1 MEHILLSFTIALTL
15 LFILLLLSA
24 FFSSS
29 ETALTRASRARLR
42 MLSEQGS
49 RGAKSAENIL
59 KEPEKMLSA
68 ILLGNNFVNFAASSL
83 TAAIFVT
90 AFGDAGILYATLTMT
105 VVVVVFAEVL
115 PKTLAVAYAESI
127 ACKVAL
133 PLKWLLYLFHPI
145 IFMLMYAIDFMKYV
159 LRVPKHQE
167 AGFSQQELAT
177 MVDMSAESGL
187 LDDAR
192 EQMLAS
198 SLSLH
203 EVPVKQ
209 LMTPRK
215 NIIMLDGNMSVKDC
229 QQLALHQPHSRYPVF
244 LSQQDNIIGIIHLR
258 ELIKLQ
264 NSEKSLAHATLWKTP
279 LYSPANRHALSQLFN
294 FQSQHQHLAI
304 VVDELGDIEG
314 LITLEDILEEI
325 VGEIVDESD
334 IPASSEIWPQP
345 DGSLLVTATANV
357 HDINQML
364 DSDLPETGAT
374 TVGGLMVEI
383 LGKQPDSLVSLAVK
397 QLRLEVLSIENHW
410 IQRIHIHKAESKF
423 LD

>member
-1 MEHILLSFTIALTL
+1 MEHFSLSLPIALAL
-15 LFILLLLSA
+15 LFVLLLLSA

-29 ETALTRASRARLR
+29 ETALTRARRARLR
-42 MLSEQGS
+42 ILSEQGN
-49 RGAKSAENIL
+49 RGAASAEIIL
-59 KEPEKMLSA
+59 KEPERMLSA

-83 TAAIFVT
+83 TAAIFVA
-90 AFGDAGILYATLTMT
+90 AFGEAGILYATLTMT

-115 PKTLAVAYAESI
+115 PKTLAVAYAETI
-127 ACKVAL
+127 ACKVSL

-159 LRVPKHQE
+159 LRVP
-167 AGFSQQELAT
+167 SQQETGFSHQELAA

-203 EVPVKQ
+203 EIPVKQ

-215 NIIMLDGNMSVKDC
+215 GIIMLDGKMSVEAC
-229 QQLALHQPHSRYPVF
+229 QQLALNQPHSRYPVF

-258 ELIKLQ
+258 ELIKLKKTEQ
-264 NSEKSLAHATLWKTP
+264 SLAHATIWKTP
-279 LYSPANRHALSQLFN
+279 LYTPANRHALSQLFD
-294 FQSQHQHLAI
+294 FQKQHQHLAI
-304 VVDELGDIEG
+304 VVDERGDIEG

-334 IPASSEIWPQP
+334 VPTSSDIWQQP
-345 DGSLLVTATANV
+345 DGSLVVTATANV

-374 TVGGLMVEI
+374 TVGGLMVQI
-383 LGKQPDSLVSLAVK
+383 LGQQPDSQVSLPVK
-397 QLRLEVLSIENHW
+397 QLRLEVLSIEKHW
-410 IQRIHIHKAESKF
+410 IQRIRIKKIKKKRG
-423 LD
+423 